1 MQRAASRDKVPC
13 ACPTLLAI
21 NIAAQ
26 FSSFRTDWHA
36 MDIDVLNCEEFEVW
50 QDVDDVPTENLGAVS
65 PEQAGQGARVALN
78 DVSTYFHERQY
89 KDVRCSLA
97 EKGQGTAE
105 CQPHAC

>member
-1 MQRAASRDKVPC
+1 
-13 ACPTLLAI
+13 
-21 NIAAQ
+21 
-26 FSSFRTDWHA
+26 

-50 QDVDDVPTENLGAVS
+50 QDLEDGPTENLGAVS
-65 PEQAGQGARVALN
+65 PVQAGQGARVALN

-97 EKGQGTAE
+97 VKGQGTAE